1 MIDEATIAKAVN
13 LLQGAAPSAKIMLF
27 GSYAAG
33 NANENSDLD
42 FLVVEPELELCRREE
57 TVRLKSVLAPLGLP
71 VDVVVI
77 TQATFDAWSK
87 VPNAVVTPPA
97 SPGRSYPAIN
107 FGVRIWSLFTPQ
119 TPPPTRVR
127 KVPSPV
133 AS

>member
-13 LLQGAAPSAKIMLF
+13 LLQAAAPGAKVMLF

-42 FLVVEPELELCRREE
+42 FLVVEPELALCRREE
-57 TVRLKSVLAPLGLP
+57 TVRLKSALAPLGLP

-77 TQATFDAWSK
+77 TQPTFDAWSK
-87 VPNAVVTPPA
+87 VPNAVVSPPPSA
-97 SPGRSYPAIN
+97 SRSYPAIN

-119 TPPPTRVR
+119 TPAPARHR
-127 KVPSPV
+127 KILSPV
-133 AS
+133 VS